1 MIKLPNFL
9 ENAELNSLR
18 QAMGAY
24 ELGDIT
30 LRNDARQ
37 ITLQELDELIGDGI
51 DIQSLDQVTPFSDN
65 TLVYKNRRVI
75 LYIRDVAE
83 YGSRR
88 KRDDSLPRFH
98 VANCRTLIEMR
109 TQKRLMRY
117 VVAARVDGRFQINR
131 IDKSK
136 KPKGSFETLRVCQNC
151 LECLGF
157 DGFNF
162 DSSPS
167 RRKEIVSMF
176 TLSRFFDRYPQ
187 TVIAD
192 DGHESEL
199 TARVND
205 YTGDFGLHA
214 GRAKERSGFKCEMCR
229 IDLSSPNLRRYL
241 HAHHINAIKY
251 DNSDENLKALC
262 IECHS
267 QQAGHSH
274 MLALPEYKAFSSIRL
289 KIRSNNN

>member
-9 ENAELNSLR
+9 DNAELNSLR
-18 QAMGAY
+18 EAMGAY

-37 ITLQELDELIGDGI
+37 ITLQELDELTGDGI
-51 DIQSLDQVTPFSDN
+51 DIQSLDQITPFSDN

-88 KRDDSLPRFH
+88 KKGDSLPRFH

-157 DGFNF
+157 DGFNPAIT
-162 DSSPS
+162 PS
-167 RRKEIVSMF
+167 KRQEIVSQF
-176 TLSRFFDRYPQ
+176 TLERFFDRYPQ
-187 TVIAD
+187 TVIDD

-205 YTGDFGLHA
+205 YTGDFGIHA
-214 GRAKERSGFKCEMCR
+214 SRAKQRAGYRCELCG
-229 IDLSSPNLRRYL
+229 IDLSASHLRKYL
-241 HAHHINAIKY
+241 HAHHMNAIKY
-251 DNSDENLKALC
+251 DNSTANLKALC

-267 QQAGHSH
+267 KEPAHSH
-274 MLALPEYKAFSSIRL
+274 MLALPDLRDFQRL
-289 KIRSNNN
+289 KDNA